1 MFNKKENIRKYQ
13 YKGVIITYYR
23 VYQKYS
29 KNDFQA
35 NAPDN
40 YIQNYQISLIDTM
53 TNEKIDI
60 KSNYSHDIK
69 SAIDYGL
76 QNGGYSEMCNL
87 HCHSKV
93 IDHILGM
100 RMINKINNNAL
111 KGFEGYSK

>member
-1 MFNKKENIRKYQ
+1 MINKKENIRKYQ

-29 KNDFQA
+29 KNDPVV

-40 YIQNYQISLIDTM
+40 YIQNYEISLIDTM
-53 TNEKIDI
+53 TDEKIDI
-60 KSNYSHDIK
+60 KSNYSYDIK

-76 QNGGYSEMCNL
+76 ENGGYSEMCNL

-93 IDHILGM
+93 IDHILQM
-100 RMINKINNNAL
+100 RMVNKINNNAL
-111 KGFEGYSK
+111 KGFEGYWK